1 MNALKQKGAGTP
13 SVVLLTAI
21 LAITGL
27 ELFALSKGVDGKL
40 FALSTFSIG
49 AIAGVSFRKMINLAK
64 AEKDE

>member
-1 MNALKQKGAGTP
+1 MNGLVKKEAGTP
-13 SVVLLTAI
+13 VIVLLVAI

-49 AIAGVSFRKMINLAK
+49 AIAGVNFRKMLNLAK
-64 AEKDE
+64 REKAE